1 MSTPQVVVAMDW
13 GGTWTRT
20 AVIDRQGE
28 ILWQAREPNPQNGT
42 KEEYLSN
49 AEKLLSN
56 AIQQAGGPVAGIGA
70 AVAGPVE
77 PTTGTFFQ
85 PPNLMVLDGISFK
98 ALWEEAFQV
107 PVWVGNDANL
117 AALGEHYFGA
127 GKESADKGHPVKT
140 LFYVTVST
148 GVGGG
153 VVDKGSVFLGA
164 NGLTA
169 EIGHTMVDTTVDA
182 LQCQCGARGCLEAIA
197 SGTGIERIAKQKLAS
212 GGFPDSALAALDA
225 GLVDS
230 EAVCDAAEKKDSLAL
245 SILEGAVSAL
255 AVGLTN
261 VVHLFN
267 PDMIVLGGGVT
278 DGLVKLDLLPEI
290 DRQIRDRAMSE
301 LHKEFQ
307 LTSARLGDSVGL
319 AGAAALVWDQLG
331 VERSPQNPRV
341 RRLKDVAA
349 THDVY
354 AVPGDVAGLVRGE
367 EQAGVGDVLH
377 GGLAAHGNLFQVLT

>member
-230 EAVCDAAEKKDSLAL
+230 EAVFDAAEKKDSLAL

-290 DRQIRDRAMSE
+290 DRQIHDRAMSE

-331 VERSPQNPRV
+331 VER
-341 RRLKDVAA
+341 
-349 THDVY
+349 
-354 AVPGDVAGLVRGE
+354 
-367 EQAGVGDVLH
+367 
-377 GGLAAHGNLFQVLT
+377 

>member
-28 ILWQAREPNPQNGT
+28 ILWQARKPNPQNGT

-127 GKESADKGHPVKT
+127 GKESADKGRPVKT

-169 EIGHTMVDTTVDA
+169 EIGHTLVDTTVDA
-182 LQCQCGARGCLEAIA
+182 LQCQCGARGCLEAMA

-230 EAVCDAAEKKDSLAL
+230 EAVFDAAEKKDSLAL

-331 VERSPQNPRV
+331 VER
-341 RRLKDVAA
+341 
-349 THDVY
+349 
-354 AVPGDVAGLVRGE
+354 
-367 EQAGVGDVLH
+367 
-377 GGLAAHGNLFQVLT
+377 

>member
-98 ALWEEAFQV
+98 ALWEKAFQV

-169 EIGHTMVDTTVDA
+169 EIGHTLVDTTVDA
-182 LQCQCGARGCLEAIA
+182 LQCQCGARGCLEAMA
-197 SGTGIERIAKQKLAS
+197 SGTGIERIAKQKLAL
-212 GGFPDSALAALDA
+212 GGFPDSTLAAVTA

-230 EAVCDAAEKKDSLAL
+230 EAVFDAAEKKDSLAL
-245 SILEGAVSAL
+245 LILEGAVSAL
-255 AVGLTN
+255 VVGLTN

-331 VERSPQNPRV
+331 VER
-341 RRLKDVAA
+341 
-349 THDVY
+349 
-354 AVPGDVAGLVRGE
+354 
-367 EQAGVGDVLH
+367 
-377 GGLAAHGNLFQVLT
+377 

>member
-1 MSTPQVVVAMDW
+1 MDW

-127 GKESADKGHPVKT
+127 GKESADKGRPVKT

-169 EIGHTMVDTTVDA
+169 EIGHTLVDTTVDA
-182 LQCQCGARGCLEAIA
+182 LQCQCGARGCLEAMA

-230 EAVCDAAEKKDSLAL
+230 EAVFDAAEKNDSLAL

-290 DRQIRDRAMSE
+290 DRQIHDRAMSE

-331 VERSPQNPRV
+331 VER
-341 RRLKDVAA
+341 
-349 THDVY
+349 
-354 AVPGDVAGLVRGE
+354 
-367 EQAGVGDVLH
+367 
-377 GGLAAHGNLFQVLT
+377 

>member
-127 GKESADKGHPVKT
+127 GKESADKGRPVKT

-169 EIGHTMVDTTVDA
+169 EIGHTLVDTTVDA
-182 LQCQCGARGCLEAIA
+182 LQCQCGARGCLEAMA

-230 EAVCDAAEKKDSLAL
+230 EAVFDAAEKQDSLAL

-331 VERSPQNPRV
+331 VER
-341 RRLKDVAA
+341 
-349 THDVY
+349 
-354 AVPGDVAGLVRGE
+354 
-367 EQAGVGDVLH
+367 
-377 GGLAAHGNLFQVLT
+377 

>member
-42 KEEYLSN
+42 KEEYLNN

-127 GKESADKGHPVKT
+127 GKESADKGRPVKT

-182 LQCQCGARGCLEAIA
+182 LQCQCGARGCLEAMA

-230 EAVCDAAEKKDSLAL
+230 EAVFDAAEKKDSLAL

-290 DRQIRDRAMSE
+290 DRQIHGRAMSE

-331 VERSPQNPRV
+331 VER
-341 RRLKDVAA
+341 
-349 THDVY
+349 
-354 AVPGDVAGLVRGE
+354 
-367 EQAGVGDVLH
+367 
-377 GGLAAHGNLFQVLT
+377 

>member
-127 GKESADKGHPVKT
+127 GKESADKGRPVKT

-169 EIGHTMVDTTVDA
+169 EIGHTLVDTTVDA
-182 LQCQCGARGCLEAIA
+182 LQCQCGARGCLEAMA

-230 EAVCDAAEKKDSLAL
+230 EAVFDAAEKNDSLAL

-331 VERSPQNPRV
+331 VER
-341 RRLKDVAA
+341 
-349 THDVY
+349 
-354 AVPGDVAGLVRGE
+354 
-367 EQAGVGDVLH
+367 
-377 GGLAAHGNLFQVLT
+377 

>member
-42 KEEYLSN
+42 KKEYLSN

-98 ALWEEAFQV
+98 ALWEKAFQV

-127 GKESADKGHPVKT
+127 GKESADKGRPVKT

-169 EIGHTMVDTTVDA
+169 EIGHTLVDTTVDA
-182 LQCQCGARGCLEAIA
+182 LQCQCGARGCLEAMA
-197 SGTGIERIAKQKLAS
+197 SGTGIERIAKQKLAL
-212 GGFPDSALAALDA
+212 GGFPDSTLAAVTA

-230 EAVCDAAEKKDSLAL
+230 EAVFDAAEKKDSLAL
-245 SILEGAVSAL
+245 LILEGAVSAL
-255 AVGLTN
+255 VVGLTN

-331 VERSPQNPRV
+331 VER
-341 RRLKDVAA
+341 
-349 THDVY
+349 
-354 AVPGDVAGLVRGE
+354 
-367 EQAGVGDVLH
+367 
-377 GGLAAHGNLFQVLT
+377 

>member
-56 AIQQAGGPVAGIGA
+56 AIHQAGGPVAGIGA

-127 GKESADKGHPVKT
+127 GKESADKGRPVKT

-169 EIGHTMVDTTVDA
+169 EIGHTLVDTTLDA
-182 LQCQCGARGCLEAIA
+182 LECQCGARGCLEAMA

-230 EAVCDAAEKKDSLAL
+230 EAVFDAAEKKDSLAL

-290 DRQIRDRAMSE
+290 DRQIHDRAMSE

-331 VERSPQNPRV
+331 VER
-341 RRLKDVAA
+341 
-349 THDVY
+349 
-354 AVPGDVAGLVRGE
+354 
-367 EQAGVGDVLH
+367 
-377 GGLAAHGNLFQVLT
+377 

>member
-28 ILWQAREPNPQNGT
+28 ILWQAREPHPQNGT

-230 EAVCDAAEKKDSLAL
+230 KAVCDAAEKKDSLAL

-331 VERSPQNPRV
+331 VER
-341 RRLKDVAA
+341 
-349 THDVY
+349 
-354 AVPGDVAGLVRGE
+354 
-367 EQAGVGDVLH
+367 
-377 GGLAAHGNLFQVLT
+377 

>member
-77 PTTGTFFQ
+77 PTTGRFFQ

-290 DRQIRDRAMSE
+290 DRQIHDRAMSE

-331 VERSPQNPRV
+331 VER
-341 RRLKDVAA
+341 
-349 THDVY
+349 
-354 AVPGDVAGLVRGE
+354 
-367 EQAGVGDVLH
+367 
-377 GGLAAHGNLFQVLT
+377 